1 MSGFLEK
8 YNTDDVFLR
17 NLIISFIR
25 SLNEKLV
32 YYQVNDQQQVLKVY
46 IPFFYSMTGDESFL
60 QDFYIEYK
68 NCLTDEPHAEGNYDV
83 VPRGIVTMGAPQIDV
98 AGILNPNVRMSYTIE
113 DNQGMMKTLSSFTKP
128 IPLTV
133 DFDIKIICDSVLD
146 SFKIYQ
152 SAITTFY
159 KTYTFSFEFEGFRIV
174 AIAGFPEAITSDK
187 QYDFSYGNSQK
198 VITNSL
204 SVQVQTYFPE
214 KDLTTERFRGNVM
227 QAGIRAVQK
236 LDEKNIDRGNN
247 EIL

>member
-1 MSGFLEK
+1 
-8 YNTDDVFLR
+8 
-17 NLIISFIR
+17 
-25 SLNEKLV
+25 
-32 YYQVNDQQQVLKVY
+32 
-46 IPFFYSMTGDESFL
+46 
-60 QDFYIEYK
+60 
-68 NCLTDEPHAEGNYDV
+68 
-83 VPRGIVTMGAPQIDV
+83 
-98 AGILNPNVRMSYTIE
+98 
-113 DNQGMMKTLSSFTKP
+113 MKTLSSFTKP

-187 QYDFSYGNSQK
+187 QYEFTYGNSQK

-236 LDEKNIDRGNN
+236 LDEKNVDRGNR